1 MADYIFLIGPG
12 GAGKSTVGKIL
23 SATLGYNLIDLDD
36 EFCEKIM
43 NIRDYIHSYGYGSY
57 LEKNSALLEGL
68 LNQRSGDNILF
79 ILSSGFLSTDIRSD
93 IVDHNRKLINIHG
106 FSVLLMPSRHYE
118 EALECILDRQLN
130 RGFSLVRER
139 EKEKFSL
146 RFREYLDMGN
156 LKIFSMEAPESI
168 AYKIA
173 NQLGQ
178 RSAY

>member
-36 EFCEKIM
+36 EFCERIM
-43 NIRDYIHSYGYGSY
+43 NIRDYIRSYGYGSY

-79 ILSSGFLSTDIRSD
+79 ILSSGFSSTDTRSD
-93 IVDHNRKLINIHG
+93 IVEYNRKLIKTNG

-118 EALECILDRQLN
+118 EALECIMDRQLN
-130 RGFSLVRER
+130 RGLSLVREK
-139 EKEKFSL
+139 EQEKFSL
-146 RFREYLDMGN
+146 RFHEYSDIGN
-156 LKIFSMEAPESI
+156 LKIFSMEAPEFI
-168 AYKIA
+168 ACEIA
-173 NQLGQ
+173 NQLG
-178 RSAY
+178 RRPAH